1 MSIFKNFNRT
11 QAIFTATFLLA
22 VISLALPFVLGAWG
36 VVGVIVS
43 MAFSIW
49 AIHKSDTSG
58 FIRTS
63 QIRRAFESARHFN
76 IGQVILLFGLLLVQV
91 LISAYALVSS
101 ASDV

>member
-1 MSIFKNFNRT
+1 MTIFKNFNRT
-11 QAIFTATFLLA
+11 QAIFAGAFLFA
-22 VISLALPFVLGAWG
+22 VISLALPLVFGPWG
-36 VVGVIVS
+36 VVGVLVS
-43 MAFSIW
+43 MALSIW
-49 AIHKSDTSG
+49 AIHKSDTTG

-91 LISAYALVSS
+91 LISAYALVSA